1 MKEIKEIIR
10 RNLMKLK
17 NSERTVIEEVFF
29 RGKNI
34 TQISK
39 DLKVS
44 RSCINYR
51 LKKGMTN
58 LKKLIVEEI
67 GVDNVERLIK
77 STIKLH

>member
-1 MKEIKEIIR
+1 
-10 RNLMKLK
+10 MKLK

-29 RGKNI
+29 RDKNI

-44 RSCINYR
+44 RSRINYR